1 MKSGSSHF
9 PTDSIPAMCTYS
21 KILSKFT
28 ERGFPISDLDKEN
41 VKLRLNSDIA
51 QREMK
56 LGSFISNKWGHLR
69 QKKVKL
75 RCNEDNKRTQCRS
88 L

>member
-1 MKSGSSHF
+1 
-9 PTDSIPAMCTYS
+9 MCTAS

-28 ERGFPISDLDKEN
+28 ERGYPISDLDKEN
-41 VKLRLNSDIA
+41 VKLKLNSDMA

-56 LGSFISNKWGHLR
+56 LGSLISNKWDHLR

-75 RCNEDNKRTQCRS
+75 RCNVDNISTQGRS